1 MYIYIYISAGKNLSE
16 SRWGHDFPWKTHQ
29 RRLCRDQEYSRLRML
44 NRAKRTLPARDSSRN
59 ACSLLPLLRG
69 VETAASTRGIIHR
82 RSARD
87 TLREQLDESS
97 RGERASYRSRFR
109 SSTPSSSSVSLPLD
123 LDSVLCQER
132 SSGHQWRGA
141 AKESACHQLD
151 QFETLYKEAR
161 ALKQPRTLAG
171 TSASSPEPP
180 CVNPLLS
187 LSPSFFGSFSEHS
200 WPEIDLA
207 TKGRLTVLYRQ
218 FAMQE
223 RR

>member
-82 RSARD
+82 RAARD

-123 LDSVLCQER
+123 SRKHALSSSRGR
-132 SSGHQWRGA
+132 SQGQVQVHRN
-141 AKESACHQLD
+141 HH
-151 QFETLYKEAR
+151 
-161 ALKQPRTLAG
+161 ALTHF
-171 TSASSPEPP
+171 S
-180 CVNPLLS
+180 LS
-187 LSPSFFGSFSEHS
+187 LSLPLSLVLFQNS

-218 FAMQE
+218 FAIENVANWPSRQRE
-223 RR
+223 HRWVSGRASPGIRLTLLR